1 MKERES
7 MWDTLVV
14 GDTRGE
20 MTMDEATIAA
30 IHERLKHLTSD
41 KWVQWRVLFMQPL
54 ITTSVGCRPVLVKLL
69 CLVSVTVINST
80 QKVNF

>member
-1 MKERES
+1 MKETEG
-7 MWDTLVV
+7 MWDCLVV

-41 KWVQWRVLFMQPL
+41 KWVWQLAP
-54 ITTSVGCRPVLVKLL
+54 PA
-69 CLVSVTVINST
+69 
-80 QKVNF
+80 

>member
-30 IHERLKHLTSD
+30 IHDRLKHLTSD
-41 KWVQWRVLFMQPL
+41 KWVWS
-54 ITTSVGCRPVLVKLL
+54 SVFNSAS
-69 CLVSVTVINST
+69 VSKKYGVDQT
-80 QKVNF
+80 